1 VSTELAFIGDVH
13 GNLPALQ
20 GLWNALVLRD
30 VPHVIFLG
38 DYINKGA
45 RSADVLHELI
55 SHAEAGRATLLA
67 GNHETALL
75 DALDRGD
82 LSTFLKMGG
91 AMTIR
96 SYLGGRV
103 GPDVLGEFTTK
114 LPREHLKALRRMPLT
129 YETDDLV
136 AQHIAPSSSTRKF
149 RISAHVPVGDLPR
162 VGRRSALLDT
172 GCGTDSGRLTALLW
186 PTLDYTQVDADGV
199 VVTG

>member
-1 VSTELAFIGDVH
+1 MSTELAFIGDVH